1 MQFKVNNQHH
11 GLRPFF
17 VGWSGGGGGGATV
30 IKLRYSEKETTF
42 QARNRALSSRPA
54 GFGPTC
60 EAVLALWSATVAG
73 TDDHVY
79 A

>member
-1 MQFKVNNQHH
+1 MQFRVNNQHH

-17 VGWSGGGGGGATV
+17 VGWRGGAKV

-54 GFGPTC
+54 GFDPTC
-60 EAVLALWSATVAG
+60 EALLALWSATVAG